1 MTPVRLTAI
10 FLRII
15 AIVQMLTFAVVLMPV
30 AWIASWHAWLGLG
43 VMPDD
48 PVLRYV
54 IRGAAFAQGGVGV
67 LVWVIATDVVRYRP
81 LVITTAAI
89 SLFAAPAYYFID
101 ATAGMPR
108 FWCIFDF
115 AYCFLAGAVL
125 LALCLLSSPNG
136 STGGHGSECHKPP
149 RNNRYEADQ

>member
-1 MTPVRLTAI
+1 MAPVGLTAI

-30 AWIASWHAWLGLG
+30 AWIAAWHAWLGVG

-115 AYCFLAGAVL
+115 AFCFLAGGAL
-125 LALCLLSSPNG
+125 TLCLLSP
-136 STGGHGSECHKPP
+136 
-149 RNNRYEADQ
+149 YESSRTTQPVA

>member
-1 MTPVRLTAI
+1 
-10 FLRII
+10 
-15 AIVQMLTFAVVLMPV
+15 MLTFAVVFMPLS
-30 AWIASWHAWLGLG
+30 WIASWHSWLGIG

-48 PVLRYV
+48 PLLRYV

-108 FWCIFDF
+108 FWCVFDF
-115 AYCFLAGAVL
+115 AFCFLAGGVL
-125 LALCLLSSPNG
+125 LTLCLLSSPNVP
-136 STGGHGSECHKPP
+136 SKATQPVESD
-149 RNNRYEADQ
+149 AV